1 MTTFKLLGATGAL
14 LLATSSLAS
23 AQSTNLCGGVGGAGA
38 WIGGSLGTSDVTDA
52 IAPFQTAAQIPLGG
66 HAVILFQI
74 SQPTDVRVE
83 VAPQGTDGDTVLQLY
98 ASDGSIVVE
107 DDDSGGNLAARA
119 EVSLAPGEYCLA
131 ARSFENQVITADVRV
146 GLLEH
151 EALTP
156 GLDGGGGADF
166 GGTCGPD
173 TPAETI
179 GNEAFYQG
187 MLGNPI
193 TVSDLP
199 VNTPFYR
206 FELGEPLPL
215 SLTAVGFDAD
225 PVLTLF
231 DEFGNILAE
240 NDDFD
245 GLNSRIDMTAP
256 LAAGSYCIGVRD
268 IGTGIN
274 PITVSIGEY
283 DPVAA
288 RLGMINR
295 AELAP
300 SPQDD
305 VPVTDL
311 GVLPP
316 AHFVDVPMGADAVW
330 HRLRVEQGGLLLIE
344 GIAIGDTDP
353 MLTLFDWVGREIA
366 WNDDADGLSS
376 RLAERLTPGEY
387 LLAVHPVPDTPQGT
401 VRLVIERFVPAR
413 D

>member
-1 MTTFKLLGATGAL
+1 MTSLKLLSATSAL
-14 LLATSSLAS
+14 VLATAGMAS
-23 AQSTNLCGGVGGAGA
+23 AQNSGLCGGVGGAGA
-38 WIGGSLGTSDVTDA
+38 WIGGSQGTSDISGAV
-52 IAPFQTAAQIPLGG
+52 APFQTAAQVPLGG
-66 HAVILFQI
+66 HAVVLFQV

-83 VAPQGTDGDTVLQLY
+83 VAPQGQDGDTVLQLY
-98 ASDGSIVVE
+98 AADGSIVTE

-131 ARSFENQVITADVRV
+131 ARSFENQVITTDIRV
-146 GLLEH
+146 GLIEH
-151 EALTP
+151 EALTL
-156 GLDGGGGADF
+156 GMDGGGVDF
-166 GGTCGPD
+166 GGTCGPN
-173 TPAETI
+173 TPAELI

-187 MLGNPI
+187 MLSSSVV
-193 TVSDLP
+193 VSDLP

-206 FELGEPLPL
+206 FELGESMPL
-215 SLTAVGFDAD
+215 SLTAEGFDAD

-231 DEFGNILAE
+231 DGAGNILAE

-256 LAAGSYCIGVRD
+256 LAAGIYCIGIRD

-274 PITVSIGEY
+274 PITITMSEY

-300 SPQDD
+300 SPKDD
-305 VPVTDL
+305 VPVNDL
-311 GVLPP
+311 GTLP
-316 AHFVDVPMGADAVW
+316 AAQFVDVPMGGDAVW
-330 HRLRVEQGGLLLIE
+330 HRFRIDQGGLLLIE
-344 GIAIGDTDP
+344 AIAIADTDP